1 VQKTLSASLGRYIV
15 RRGLSPTRNQR
26 TANITQEEKMSDEKK
41 VAVEAP
47 VQQAVET
54 MSHRQLRAE
63 LKRAANKPY
72 AGKGFVMGGVDFG
85 DTKKKTNAG
94 LDNALAAA
102 LGIVLDNTKIEP
114 TGRFSKK
121 RKPRVDQIGP
131 GKLNSYLV

>member
-1 VQKTLSASLGRYIV
+1 
-15 RRGLSPTRNQR
+15 
-26 TANITQEEKMSDEKK
+26 MSDEKK

-85 DTKKKTNAG
+85 DTKKKTHAG
-94 LDNALAAA
+94 LDNALAVA
-102 LGIVLDNTKIEP
+102 LGVVLDNTKTES
-114 TGRFSKK
+114 R
-121 RKPRVDQIGP
+121 RKDQIGP

>member
-1 VQKTLSASLGRYIV
+1 
-15 RRGLSPTRNQR
+15 
-26 TANITQEEKMSDEKK
+26 MSDEKK
-41 VAVEAP
+41 VAVVEAP
-47 VQQAVET
+47 IQQAVET

-63 LKRAANKPY
+63 LRRAANKPY

-85 DTKKKTNAG
+85 DTKKKTHAG

-102 LGIVLDNTKIEP
+102 LAIVLDNTKIEP

-121 RKPRVDQIGP
+121 RKPRTDQIGP

>member
-1 VQKTLSASLGRYIV
+1 
-15 RRGLSPTRNQR
+15 
-26 TANITQEEKMSDEKK
+26 MSDEKK
-41 VAVEAP
+41 VAVEAVVP
-47 VQQAVET
+47 QAVET

-85 DTKKKTNAG
+85 DIKKKTHAG

-102 LGIVLDNTKIEP
+102 LAIVLDNTKIES
-114 TGRFSKK
+114 R
-121 RKPRVDQIGP
+121 RKDQVGP